1 MVKQPNNS
9 DKQGASA
16 AISGQQS
23 QTRQHQQHQQSSSH
37 SVLIAGSGISMVSS
51 MSPLAIGLEGL
62 TEQQTAEVVE
72 LLTPFMSPTGTPAFS
87 AANSMQQTLVS
98 HPATPLVLGQTGF
111 ASTNGA
117 FVAAAAAAVSA
128 GNQQRRAEETNVF
141 SPLTS
146 PALMPQPGSNRA
158 VAGVYGFGLP
168 MNDATS
174 PHHHPYRGGSNMSI
188 AAAVQAGRKP
198 AAQNRPIDA
207 DEFQLDTLS
216 DQSFAAAVVASLQN
230 TPVQLPLQET
240 MAAAAAVSASIA
252 GLNLPDAMVTSASTA
267 LGITTTNTAAMDLD
281 QQLAASI
288 AGNSKNRTLHQLN
301 PQGGTAVS
309 RDSVSEDHAT
319 AGLTVAQQLDK
330 ILGSAQQQQQQQAE
344 GNNNPSNE
352 VAQSNLQPSSA
363 VAMTA
368 TPASLMNLPL
378 SAHHLPHTSTGE
390 IISPE
395 PAQETPTLIS
405 NPAASM
411 QQAADK
417 AIAATLA
424 ELTRTI
430 PTTTTPLLDF
440 ITQSAPMTE
449 LMHPP
454 LPPPLQIGPSSTEA
468 SGSLQKNKRMRR
480 KSVSIALLSEPAICG
495 GTAAAAAAAAAS
507 AGGVAKSRRNGAVD
521 SARGRRRSRLTPLI
535 SPRPTPL
542 VPSTL
547 KGISPGMSPQ
557 TGPLISPALAPLNSQ
572 SSLQQSRQ
580 HAESTPGSS
589 TATPQMRPRPMI
601 AATSTTNIVG
611 LEADVVTRLA
621 TKSNYQNIMEGNSE
635 LLGLKY
641 HKEFKTGLE
650 KRRTNH
656 KQAEQKRRDS
666 LKQCFEQLK
675 DRLSDLDPKLVS
687 KIYLLKKAN
696 SLIDSLKRSNEV
708 LANAARE
715 KGVDV
720 DGLLAMNIFDED
732 NEDDAD
738 GPDEDEEDMAIE
750 EQVEAE

>member
-1 MVKQPNNS
+1 MMSSAAVSMPPPSPSITAEHMLRRQQQMFFEKYQRQQQQNQQGMQSSPSFSSNSPIFTYSPSFSGTGRLAVPGSGGSGRSRRNTNNS
-9 DKQGASA
+9 
-16 AISGQQS
+16 
-23 QTRQHQQHQQSSSH
+23 
-37 SVLIAGSGISMVSS
+37 
-51 MSPLAIGLEGL
+51 
-62 TEQQTAEVVE
+62 
-72 LLTPFMSPTGTPAFS
+72 
-87 AANSMQQTLVS
+87 ANT
-98 HPATPLVLGQTGF
+98 
-111 ASTNGA
+111 
-117 FVAAAAAAVSA
+117 AAAAAAA
-128 GNQQRRAEETNVF
+128 A
-141 SPLTS
+141 
-146 PALMPQPGSNRA
+146 A
-158 VAGVYGFGLP
+158 
-168 MNDATS
+168 S

-480 KSVSIALLSEPAICG
+480 KSVSITLLSEPAICG
-495 GTAAAAAAAAAS
+495 GTAAAAAAAAS